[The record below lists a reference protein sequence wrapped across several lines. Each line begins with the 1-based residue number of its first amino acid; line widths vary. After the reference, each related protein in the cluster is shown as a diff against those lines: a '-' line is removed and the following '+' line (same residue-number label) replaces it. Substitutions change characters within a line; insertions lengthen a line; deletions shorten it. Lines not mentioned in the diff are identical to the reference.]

1 MRPFSNGSEY
11 VWWRGEN
18 CHHCAKF
25 NPEKHDGQCEIDGA
39 LGAAYIGSGHVSE
52 EIARRL
58 GAGEP
63 GEYRFVPAACPEKEE
78 MVP

>member
-39 LGAAYIGSGHVSE
+39 LGAAYIGSGHVS
-52 EIARRL
+52 
-58 GAGEP
+58 
-63 GEYRFVPAACPEKEE
+63 
-78 MVP
+78 